1 MTSASSI
8 PSTSGS
14 GGEKKIPVVTDF
26 FLKDLEKD
34 VWVCQVKTGDNAEG
48 EPQRCLCKL
57 SVSADSHKGTRA
69 YNRKRHIRRSH
80 MDVWDEWQ
88 QAEKEAEKRKAL
100 ARKASHGLSTLSAA
114 AGATLPS
121 KQSTIK
127 SFYTSDKVTVRMTKD
142 IMKDAIVRMV
152 AKEGVA
158 VRFFSSASYK
168 QANGALASS
177 VGVSLERDQVTE
189 YVIR

>member
-34 VWVCQVKTGDNAEG
+34 VWVCQVKTGDNAKG

-100 ARKASHGLSTLSAA
+100 ARKALHGLQGCQIPRSLHCHFNQKPRPLWDHSRPPNLLLRPLS
-114 AGATLPS
+114 LPHLGP
-121 KQSTIK
+121 K
-127 SFYTSDKVTVRMTKD
+127 
-142 IMKDAIVRMV
+142 MV
-152 AKEGVA
+152 GHCILLRSERSVLSVLLKNAM
-158 VRFFSSASYK
+158 FFSF
-168 QANGALASS
+168 LF
-177 VGVSLERDQVTE
+177 
-189 YVIR
+189 